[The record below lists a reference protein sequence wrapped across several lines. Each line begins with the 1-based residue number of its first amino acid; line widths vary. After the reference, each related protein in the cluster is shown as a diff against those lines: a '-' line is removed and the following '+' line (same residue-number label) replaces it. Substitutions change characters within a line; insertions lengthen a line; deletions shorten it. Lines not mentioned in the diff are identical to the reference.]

1 MASALVR
8 HAVALLQV
16 LSPASGFPAAIL
28 ETGSQKLESALA
40 AMALVLVRVSG
51 AMVFAPF
58 FSSDAIPMRVKAAF
72 ALAVSWLLAPVVAG
86 FPRAH
91 IELNTTAVLS
101 ELSIGLLLG
110 LVLSLLFEALI
121 FAGQILGFQFSFSLV
136 NLLDPNAPVQ
146 TPLLGELFNLL
157 GLLTVLGA
165 GLDRTVLEAVFRTFA
180 AAPVGAV
187 VFRAQSGL
195 AVVPMAA
202 GIFAAALQISA
213 PVMAATLM
221 AELAVALA
229 GKLSPQLPVMALTVP
244 LKTLLG
250 FAVLIGTLALWPQ
263 WVEARFAALLDAAGR
278 LLANAAGA

>member
-213 PVMAATLM
+213 PVMA
-221 AELAVALA
+221 
-229 GKLSPQLPVMALTVP
+229 LTVP